1 MKIESKIKRSR
12 TIIAL
17 SIILVF
23 VAAIVAFVIIR
34 LGKDGDSSSIGTN
47 QGGDNGNIVLVF
59 NGDESSGVDKD
70 NFSVV
75 MNEDNTKFRIDCPV
89 LFNNSNYDAIKNSS
103 NEELFYFVSG
113 QSGED
118 KFYLSSSSNPVWY
131 DASSDKVELTPVY
144 LTPNYDG
151 VTFTGTTDVIVS
163 HEVTNISSTMFRE
176 NDEVTNVTL
185 PITTTTI
192 SENAFRDCVNLESV
206 SLSGDLDVENYAFF
220 GCESLNEVNVLD
232 LGSFLNT
239 TFSNNYSN
247 PLAYGACL
255 FVSGELASELV
266 ISDDLVTSVN
276 DYAFYGAGGIESVTI
291 RGNISS
297 VGTEAFFNCLDLT
310 SLQIEDS
317 SNLQTIGTRAFYN
330 CTSLDNVS
338 LNSSLKTLSMYA
350 FSNCTALTSFTF
362 GETPSVEEIGNNC
375 FAYCTSLTSIVIPA
389 SVETMGMYV
398 FLDCADITIY
408 CESATNPAG
417 WNSMWSYNSGEVVWN
432 YTGE

>member
-23 VAAIVAFVIIR
+23 VAAIVAFVIVK
-34 LGKDGDSSSIGTN
+34 LGKDGDSSSSGA

-75 MNEDNTKFRIDCPV
+75 MNKDNTKFRIDCSV

-118 KFYLSSSSNPVWY
+118 KFYLSSSSNPIWY
-131 DASSDKVELTPVY
+131 DASSEKVELTPVY

-163 HEVTNISSTMFRE
+163 HEVTNISRDMFRE

-206 SLSGDLDVENYAFF
+206 SLSSDLDVENYAFF

-239 TFSNNYSN
+239 NFSNNYSN
-247 PLAYGACL
+247 PLAYGASL
-255 FVSGELASELV
+255 YVSGELASELV
-266 ISDDLVTSVN
+266 ISDALVTSVN
-276 DYAFYGAGGIESVTI
+276 DYAFYGASGIESVTI
-291 RGNISS
+291 RGNVSS
-297 VGTEAFFNCLDLT
+297 VGTEAFYNCLDLT

-317 SNLQTIGTRAFYN
+317 SNLQTIDTRAFYN
-330 CTSLDNVS
+330 CTSLDDVS

-350 FSNCTALTSFTF
+350 FSGCTALTSFTF
-362 GETPSVEEIGNNC
+362 GETSSVEEIGNNC

-398 FLDCADITIY
+398 FLDCANITIY

-417 WNSMWSYNSGEVVWN
+417 WNSMWSFNSGEVVWN

>member
-1 MKIESKIKRSR
+1 MKIESKIKRTR
-12 TIIAL
+12 ITIAV

-34 LGKDGDSSSIGTN
+34 LGKDGDSSSSGA

-59 NGDESSGVDKD
+59 NGEESSGVDKD

-75 MNEDNTKFRIDCPV
+75 MNKDNTKFRIDCSV

-118 KFYLSSSSNPVWY
+118 KFYLSSSSNPIWY
-131 DASSDKVELTPVY
+131 DASSEKVELTPVY

-151 VTFTGTTDVIVS
+151 VSFTGTTDVIVS
-163 HEVTNISSTMFRE
+163 HEVTNISRDMFQE

-206 SLSGDLDVENYAFF
+206 SLSSDLDVENYAFF
-220 GCESLNEVNVLD
+220 GCESLTEVNVLD

-247 PLAYGACL
+247 PLAYGASL
-255 FVSGELASELV
+255 YVSGEIQSELV

-276 DYAFYGAGGIESVTI
+276 DYAFYGASGIESVTI

-297 VGTEAFFNCLDLT
+297 VGTEAFYNCLDLM

-350 FSNCTALTSFTF
+350 FSNCTALTSFNF

-417 WNSMWSYNSGEVVWN
+417 WNSMWSFNSGEVVWN